1 MFARALCKL
10 QKRHIRSTRGSLLKG
25 GEGNWDLLMEKLAWK
40 NDKTWANFAI
50 LKRFGVGDWGNM
62 LLLLHSFDLSEHNLA
77 DDYNREA
84 VKFKQLSS
92 SAT

>member
-40 NDKTWANFAI
+40 NDKT
-50 LKRFGVGDWGNM
+50 
-62 LLLLHSFDLSEHNLA
+62 
-77 DDYNREA
+77 
-84 VKFKQLSS
+84 
-92 SAT
+92 